1 MAVSPGGRPADASG
15 LGKPGS
21 PRGLSDYTREI
32 AHALMRKGVPK
43 SRAIAIAR
51 ASEAKRFS
59 HSKNPAIAAAAVAA
73 VAQDHV
79 LDHRK
84 KGRHDMSRTPTKLRP
99 GSIPSGPGKG
109 KFPVTN
115 AHEVKS
121 AVLLAGHAKGV
132 SKRVVLAHVVAEA
145 KRRKLKIPPSLQK
158 TSLSIPAFAT
168 LRGGGMSVVD
178 LDWSSF
184 DSNRPAGQPAQ
195 PPPDLLTAQTHTNIA
210 AFQKAH
216 GLKPTGQLDPA
227 TVAWLNN
234 PKNSAVAQKAAA
246 GAAKK
251 GAAAAT
257 KAQKAAVAAAKKQAA
272 AATKLT
278 NQQAAAAKKAA
289 TQTAAQ
295 QKAATKQA
303 AANQKA
309 AAAAGKAA
317 IGAGGATRGVSL
329 SVPIV
334 GSQDGGRMTGKPA
347 FGGKKAAPFVKGGGR
362 AKNIRALNIEKL
374 KRAKVMRSAK

>member
-73 VAQDHV
+73 VGQDHV

-158 TSLSIPAFAT
+158 TNLSIPAFAT

-234 PKNSAVAQKAAA
+234 PKNSAAATLAAA
-246 GAAKK
+246 STAKK
-251 GAAAAT
+251 NAAAAT
-257 KAQKAAVAAAKKQAA
+257 KAQKAAAAASKKAA
-272 AATKLT
+272 AAQTKA
-278 NQQAAAAKKAA
+278 QKQATA
-289 TQTAAQ
+289 QTAAQ
-295 QKAATKQA
+295 QKAAAKQA

-309 AAAAGKAA
+309 AAAAGKAV

-362 AKNIRALNIEKL
+362 AKNIRALNVEKL